1 MFKKLKGRRVA
12 AKEKVV
18 SVAKNYLIEN
28 KDQIKEKIGK
38 NEEIKKLVSN
48 LIENK
53 DQIKEKIGK
62 NEGVKKLVSNKKYV
76 LTPAAKIAGY
86 LYGFLPP
93 PVKLVIK
100 KNDFV
105 EFTIENID
113 FILEAIA

>member
-1 MFKKLKGRRVA
+1 MFKKLKGRRAA
-12 AKEKVV
+12 AKQKAV
-18 SVAKNYLIEN
+18 SMAKNY
-28 KDQIKEKIGK
+28 
-38 NEEIKKLVSN
+38 

>member
-12 AKEKVV
+12 AKEKVM

-48 LIENK
+48 
-53 DQIKEKIGK
+53 
-62 NEGVKKLVSNKKYV
+62 KKYA
-76 LTPAAKIAGY
+76 LAPAAKIAEF
-86 LYGFLPP
+86 LYSFLPP

-113 FILEAIA
+113 FILEALA

>member
-1 MFKKLKGRRVA
+1 MFKKLKGRRAA
-12 AKEKVV
+12 AKQKAV

-48 LIENK
+48 
-53 DQIKEKIGK
+53 
-62 NEGVKKLVSNKKYV
+62 KKYA
-76 LTPAAKIAGY
+76 LAPAAKIAGY

>member
-1 MFKKLKGRRVA
+1 MFKKLKGRRAA
-12 AKEKVV
+12 AKQKAV
-18 SVAKNYLIEN
+18 SMAKNYLIEN

-105 EFTIENID
+105 EFTTKNID
-113 FILEAIA
+113 FILETLA